1 MQGFQHYLSGAAITA
16 DMMLK
21 LDISEA
27 NEEVSDGASEVIFEL
42 YKFQS

>member
-21 LDISEA
+21 VDISVA
-27 NEEVSDGASEVIFEL
+27 KKGDDTSEVIFEL
-42 YKFQS
+42 YEFQS